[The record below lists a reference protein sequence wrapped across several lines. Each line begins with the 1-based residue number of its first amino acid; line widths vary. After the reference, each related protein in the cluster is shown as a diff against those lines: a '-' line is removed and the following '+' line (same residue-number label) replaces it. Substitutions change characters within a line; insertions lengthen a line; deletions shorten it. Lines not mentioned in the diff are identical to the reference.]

1 MLNMA
6 EAKAVGSLLFTAD
19 LHSEG
24 ERVDL
29 FLSRHDGFSRSSV
42 QKDIETGHVLV
53 NGISVTKNYR
63 LKAGDCIEYAPPA
76 PQPLAA
82 TAESIPLDIVYEDD
96 DIIIINKPQGMVVH
110 PAAGNADGTL
120 VNALLYHCGDSLSG
134 INGVIRPGI
143 VHRIDKD
150 TSGLLAVAKN
160 DDAHR
165 RLAEQIQRHDM
176 SRIYRGIVVG
186 KFEKNTGTV
195 DAPIGRH
202 PIHRKKMAV
211 LSGDS
216 AKDAVTHYEV
226 LERFDGLSYLQFVL
240 ETGRTHQIRVHMSHL
255 GHPLLGDPVYG
266 TGRHPFEKKHAALLH
281 GQCLHAYMLKL
292 AHPRTHEELVFTSEL
307 PADFIQ
313 ILKILRSWQ

>member
-120 VNALLYHCGDSLSG
+120 VNALLYHCGDSLSASTVLYG
-134 INGVIRPGI
+134 PASFTVLT
-143 VHRIDKD
+143 RI
-150 TSGLLAVAKN
+150 
-160 DDAHR
+160 
-165 RLAEQIQRHDM
+165 
-176 SRIYRGIVVG
+176 
-186 KFEKNTGTV
+186 
-195 DAPIGRH
+195 
-202 PIHRKKMAV
+202 
-211 LSGDS
+211 
-216 AKDAVTHYEV
+216 
-226 LERFDGLSYLQFVL
+226 
-240 ETGRTHQIRVHMSHL
+240 
-255 GHPLLGDPVYG
+255 
-266 TGRHPFEKKHAALLH
+266 
-281 GQCLHAYMLKL
+281 
-292 AHPRTHEELVFTSEL
+292 
-307 PADFIQ
+307 PADC
-313 ILKILRSWQ
+313 